1 LCWQR
6 AKLYV
11 VDLAAAAT
19 AAAAAAVSIPNFTDI
34 IS

>member
-1 LCWQR
+1 
-6 AKLYV
+6 